1 MYGRLELHVG
11 AEIAL
16 NFKIWSVYDER
27 ACFKM
32 LLYKLLSRQR
42 CGGSV
47 VKGADCGQMLQ
58 VRISDAA
65 TFYERNYFLHEK
77 LPFTR
82 EVTFC
87 KRNYENFQF
96 NYNYKPG
103 EVTALSFKC

>member
-1 MYGRLELHVG
+1 M
-11 AEIAL
+11 
-16 NFKIWSVYDER
+16 
-27 ACFKM
+27 
-32 LLYKLLSRQR
+32 
-42 CGGSV
+42 

-58 VRISDAA
+58 VRISVAA